1 MESLYLFSIYIPP
14 PKRRH
19 LVSSLQI
26 AIHILYSSKFLS
38 PAPTPLN
45 SRLRGPSANVTSP
58 TGSSL
63 DLLKTNIPTLKIN
76 IKTILISSCLS
87 LVFLQFSPPQYMVT
101 SFFTAQV
108 KNLHIILNFS
118 LSLILHI

>member
-1 MESLYLFSIYIPP
+1 MESLYLFSIYILP

-26 AIHILYSSKFLS
+26 AICILYSSKFLS
-38 PAPTPLN
+38 PTPTPLN
-45 SRLRGPSANVTSP
+45 SRLGGPSANVTSP

-63 DLLKTNIPTLKIN
+63 DLLKTAQNQHKNNLD
-76 IKTILISSCLS
+76 ILTPS
-87 LVFLQFSPPQYMVT
+87 LPQYMVT

-118 LSLILHI
+118 LSLILPV

>member
-1 MESLYLFSIYIPP
+1 MESLYLFSIYILP

-26 AIHILYSSKFLS
+26 AICILYSSKFLP

-45 SRLRGPSANVTSP
+45 SRLGGPSANVTSP

-63 DLLKTNIPTLKIN
+63 DLLKTAQNQHKNNLD
-76 IKTILISSCLS
+76 ILMPKPS
-87 LVFLQFSPPQYMVT
+87 LPQYMVT

-108 KNLHIILNFS
+108 KKPSYHP
-118 LSLILHI
+118 